1 MKDIVS
7 NKSNE
12 NKSKETPPQCTHS
25 LVNDKYIPIEDPY
38 FKDRPNEIKDELL
51 AYWQPCL
58 AYCSKEIAKHTLLN
72 TTQHVVLLEANTR
85 QTSRNTM
92 VSQYPQSNP
101 RRTNEIVYMDT
112 AFTDCK
118 SI

>member
-58 AYCSKEIAKHTLLN
+58 GYCLFRLVRGGGIRSY
-72 TTQHVVLLEANTR
+72 VLHLREGL
-85 QTSRNTM
+85 
-92 VSQYPQSNP
+92 
-101 RRTNEIVYMDT
+101 
-112 AFTDCK
+112 
-118 SI
+118 